1 MRDNYIGVFD
11 SGIGGTT
18 ILKELLKYLPYE
30 NYIYYADCKNNPYGN
45 KTKKEL
51 FDIVFY

>member
-30 NYIYYADCKNNPYGN
+30 NYIYYC
-45 KTKKEL
+45 
-51 FDIVFY
+51 IVFIYQ